1 MADIQGTYDDLFL
14 AVPNL
19 LARLLDEGDTG
30 GSVAVFMGGEP
41 VVDVWGGYTDASRG
55 VPWRRDTITN
65 VWSVTKTMTALT
77 ALTLIERGSLD
88 PDAEVARY
96 WPEFG
101 AKDVLVRH
109 VLSHTAGLPDWP
121 GTVEELYDWDAV
133 TARLAG
139 LTPQWE
145 PGTEAGYHSLT
156 QGYLVGELVRRIT
169 GVPLGDYFA
178 TEIAGPLGADFH
190 IGLAA
195 EHDHRVAASVPPQG
209 ETEEY
214 AASAPGSGDGD
225 SATPGSGDMGAPRGG
240 SPDSPGNGGTG
251 VTGSG
256 SSNSA
261 APTAPTDAAPHPTPP
276 TPIRVHHGNSPSW
289 RRAQIP
295 AASGYG
301 NARSVAL
308 VQSRRLTGPTLDLAR
323 RTQFTGEDRI
333 LGMSVQYGLGYG
345 LFGNALGWGGWG
357 GSLVLVDPDAGMT
370 VAYVTNQMRRPGDDN
385 RGLEIVTAAYEGL
398 GR

>member
-1 MADIQGTYDDLFL
+1 MHCMADIQGTYDDLFL

-19 LARLLDEGDTG
+19 LARLLDEGDAG
-30 GSVAVFMGGEP
+30 GSVAVFVGGEP
-41 VVDVWGGYTDASRG
+41 VVDVWGGYTDAARR
-55 VPWRRDTITN
+55 VPWQRDTITN

-121 GTVEELYDWDAV
+121 GTVEELYDWDAA

-178 TEIAGPLGADFH
+178 AEIAGPLGADFH

-195 EHDHRVAASVPPQG
+195 EHDHRVAASVPPEG

-214 AASAPGSGDGD
+214 AASAPGHTDSGTP
-225 SATPGSGDMGAPRGG
+225 ATS
-240 SPDSPGNGGTG
+240 T
-251 VTGSG
+251 
-256 SSNSA
+256 
-261 APTAPTDAAPHPTPP
+261 TAP
-276 TPIRVHHGNSPSW
+276 TPIRVRHGNSPSW
-289 RRAQIP
+289 RRSQIP

-308 VQSRRLTGPTLDLAR
+308 VQSRRLTGPVLDLAR
-323 RTQFTGEDRI
+323 RTQFTGEDKL

-345 LFGNALGWGGWG
+345 LFGNTLGWGGWG

-370 VAYVTNQMRRPGDDN
+370 VAYVTNQMRRPGEDN
-385 RGLEIVTAAYEGL
+385 RGLEMVTTAYEGL